1 MSLDP
6 EQLKLLAKRFYE
18 EVLNRGDVLAIDE
31 LVADDFVEHE
41 GLPGIPAGREGL
53 RAWVML
59 LRGAFP
65 DLVVTVE
72 QMIAAGD
79 EVWVHMTIRGTHYG
93 PFFDI
98 AATGKKVEIG
108 GIDRVRVRDGKAV
121 EHWGVVDNL
130 ALFQQLGRIPG

>member
-18 EVLNRGDVLAIDE
+18 EVLNRGDLAAIDE
-31 LVADDFVEHE
+31 LVAEDFVEHE

-79 EVWVHMTIRGTHYG
+79 EVWVQMTIRGTHYG
-93 PFFDI
+93 PFLDI
-98 AATGKKVEIG
+98 APTGGKVEIG

-121 EHWGVVDNL
+121 EHWGVTDNL
-130 ALFQQLGRIPG
+130 TLFQQLGRIPG